1 MLIEAPYTT
10 GDVISVRLSSGEEI
24 VGKLL
29 TDETSTMKLKQPLMA
44 MMSEKGLAM
53 IPLMLTVNPEADLI
67 VNKNQIIIT
76 AKSHKEVA
84 DHYLESTTGITL
96 VV

>member
-29 TDETSTMKLKQPLMA
+29 ADDTNTMKLKQPLAA

-53 IPLMLTVNPEADLI
+53 IPFMLTVDPEKDLT
-67 VNKNQIIIT
+67 VSKNQIVIT
-76 AKSHKEVA
+76 AKSNKEVA
-84 DHYLESTTGITL
+84 DHYLQSTTGL
-96 VV
+96 SLGV

>member
-24 VGKLL
+24 VGKLV

-53 IPLMLTVNPEADLI
+53 IPFMLTVDPEKDLT
-67 VNKNQIIIT
+67 VSKNQIVIT

-84 DHYLESTTGITL
+84 DHYLQSTTGISL
-96 VV
+96 GV